1 MQTKIANESIVSE
14 AAPMNDNTRRRFLKT
29 SLVAATV
36 ASTSLILPKTAL
48 AVPNSESGLCELTFK
63 NIHTGESFSGAYRAG
78 DQYLLG
84 ALSKVNN
91 VLRDFRTGDVTQMD
105 PQLMDIIYTMRK
117 LAGAEGKSFEI
128 ISGYRSPKTNAML
141 RGRSSGVAKKS
152 YHMKGQA
159 IDLRL
164 PGISTARLR
173 DIAKSL
179 QAGGVGYYAGSD
191 FVHIDT
197 GRVRYW

>member
-1 MQTKIANESIVSE
+1 MQALNNNASEVS
-14 AAPMNDNTRRRFLKT
+14 NTNNSRRRFLKNT
-29 SLVAATV
+29 VVAATV
-36 ASTSLILPKTAL
+36 AASSGLILPKQAL
-48 AVPNSESGLCELTFK
+48 AVPHGEGGMCELTFR
-63 NIHTGESFSGAYRAG
+63 NLHTGEKFSGAYRVG

-84 ALSKVNN
+84 ALNQVNT
-91 VLRDFRTGDVTQMD
+91 VLRDFRTGDVHPID
-105 PQLMDIIYTMRK
+105 PQLMDIIFTMQK
-117 LAGAEGKSFEI
+117 LAGAEGKKFEI

-164 PGISTARLR
+164 PGVSTARLR

-179 QAGGVGYYAGSD
+179 KAGGVGYYASSD

-197 GRVRYW
+197 GRVRSW

>member
-1 MQTKIANESIVSE
+1 MQTEIANESIVSE
-14 AAPMNDNTRRRFLKT
+14 AAPTNDNIRRRFLKT
-29 SLVAATV
+29 SIVAATV
-36 ASTSLILPKTAL
+36 ASASLILPKTAL
-48 AVPNSESGLCELTFK
+48 AVPHGERSLCELTFK
-63 NIHTGESFSGAYRAG
+63 NIHTGESFSGAYRVG

-84 ALSKVNN
+84 ALDKVNT

-105 PQLMDIIYTMRK
+105 PQLMDILYTMRK
-117 LAGAEGKSFEI
+117 LAGAEGKPFEI

-141 RGRSSGVAKKS
+141 RNRSSGVAKKS

-159 IDLRL
+159 IDLRM

-179 QAGGVGYYAGSD
+179 QAGGVGYYPGSD
-191 FVHIDT
+191 FVHVDT
-197 GRVRYW
+197 GNVRYW

>member
-1 MQTKIANESIVSE
+1 MQALIANASKVSNE
-14 AAPMNDNTRRRFLKT
+14 NTDNSRRRFLKT

-36 ASTSLILPKTAL
+36 ASSGIILPKTAL
-48 AVPNSESGLCELTFK
+48 AVPHGEAGLCELNFR
-63 NIHTGESFSGAYRAG
+63 NLHTGETFSGAYRVG

-84 ALSKVNN
+84 ALNQVNT
-91 VLRDFRTGDVTQMD
+91 VLRDFRTGDVHPMD
-105 PQLMDIIYTMRK
+105 PQLMDIIFTMQK
-117 LAGAEGKSFEI
+117 HANAEGKNVEI

-159 IDLRL
+159 IDLRI

-179 QAGGVGYYAGSD
+179 KAGGVGYYASSD

-197 GRVRYW
+197 GRVRSW